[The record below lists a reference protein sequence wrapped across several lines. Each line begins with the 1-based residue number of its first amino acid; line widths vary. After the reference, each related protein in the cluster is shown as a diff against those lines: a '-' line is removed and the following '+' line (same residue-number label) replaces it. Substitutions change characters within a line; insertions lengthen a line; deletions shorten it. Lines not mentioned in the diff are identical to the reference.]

1 MTPSKFCTQKYF
13 LNGSKLSKNDV
24 HIFNMCAIT
33 VQSLNNV
40 VKKLA
45 ITNYTNWVQ
54 FTRDVMKL
62 WGNKDNKQN

>member
-1 MTPSKFCTQKYF
+1 M
-13 LNGSKLSKNDV
+13 

-40 VKKLA
+40 IKKLA
-45 ITNYTNWVQ
+45 ITDYTNWVQ